1 MQITVTSAPE
11 FRAGASTPNTVP
23 ISVANAADL
32 GTVTLRI
39 TYNTQALR
47 AQSVAQGTFMNQG
60 GIATTFVPRI
70 DANAGVVEIAI
81 SRPNTAGGAS
91 GASGLLASIQ
101 FLAMSPGS
109 SQISVSGVAVTSGG
123 AAIPV
128 QFNAATVIVR

>member
-1 MQITVTSAPE
+1 
-11 FRAGASTPNTVP
+11 
-23 ISVANAADL
+23 
-32 GTVTLRI
+32 
-39 TYNTQALR
+39 
-47 AQSVAQGTFMNQG
+47 MNQG
-60 GIATTFVPRI
+60 GFATTFVPRI

-81 SRPNTAGGAS
+81 SRPNTSGGAS